1 MMTKREIELSA
12 EVARLKIHNALL
24 KEELY
29 LARHRLFGRTSE
41 KAVAENL
48 PLFDEMVPGIAEK
61 PTELQTI
68 EVGAHLRAKKA
79 GRKPLPDTLP
89 RTDIIHDLSDD
100 DKKCECGCALVRIG
114 EEVSERL
121 ALVPRRLFV
130 ERHIRPK
137 YACHHCEGSGDEDKP
152 AVRTAPVPP
161 SIIPRSIVTPSLLA
175 SILVAKYVDHLPFY
189 RQEEQFS
196 RSGLDLSRQDM
207 SNWSMKLGQAAIPL
221 VELLKKPLLASP
233 FIQMDE
239 TPLQVLGEPDRSDTA
254 KSYMWLARGGTP
266 GKEVVLFRYQPTR
279 SARYPTEFLADFHGH
294 LQTDGY
300 EAYATAIAGKGI
312 VHVGCWA
319 HARRKFDEA
328 VKANKQSPVAP
339 EGLKKIRRLYHIER
353 ELRETLAAGKLSPE
367 LLVAQRR
374 EQVEPVLAELKT
386 WLLEQSVKVL
396 PSSLTGKAIAY
407 TLGQWDKLIRYL
419 DLAELTPD
427 NNGAE
432 NAIRPF
438 VLGRKNWLFS
448 GSPAGADA
456 SCAIYTLIETAK
468 ANGLK
473 PWDYLLRLCTELP
486 VTPEAQLASLLP
498 FA

>member
-1 MMTKREIELSA
+1 
-12 EVARLKIHNALL
+12 
-24 KEELY
+24 
-29 LARHRLFGRTSE
+29 
-41 KAVAENL
+41 
-48 PLFDEMVPGIAEK
+48 
-61 PTELQTI
+61 
-68 EVGAHLRAKKA
+68 
-79 GRKPLPDTLP
+79 
-89 RTDIIHDLSDD
+89 
-100 DKKCECGCALVRIG
+100 
-114 EEVSERL
+114 
-121 ALVPRRLFV
+121 
-130 ERHIRPK
+130 
-137 YACHHCEGSGDEDKP
+137 
-152 AVRTAPVPP
+152 
-161 SIIPRSIVTPSLLA
+161 
-175 SILVAKYVDHLPFY
+175 
-189 RQEEQFS
+189 
-196 RSGLDLSRQDM
+196 
-207 SNWSMKLGQAAIPL
+207 
-221 VELLKKPLLASP
+221 
-233 FIQMDE
+233 
-239 TPLQVLGEPDRSDTA
+239 
-254 KSYMWLARGGTP
+254 MWLARGGTP

-486 VTPEAQLASLLP
+486 VTSPENLASLLP